1 MDAEYE
7 LSAKQVERSVLEAE
21 LDADELWNYEE
32 YQRLTREIETLKEE
46 VADEQTDPEPA
57 QSETLLFQTDD

>member
-21 LDADELWNYEE
+21 LDTDEPWTCEE

-57 QSETLLFQTDD
+57 QSETLLFLTED

>member
-21 LDADELWNYEE
+21 LDADEPWTCEE

-57 QSETLLFQTDD
+57 QSETLLFLTED